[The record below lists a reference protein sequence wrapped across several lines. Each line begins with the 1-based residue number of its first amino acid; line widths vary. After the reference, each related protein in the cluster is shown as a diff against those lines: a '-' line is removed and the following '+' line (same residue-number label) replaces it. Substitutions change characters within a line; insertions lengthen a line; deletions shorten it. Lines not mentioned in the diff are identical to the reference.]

1 MKCSK
6 GKDIMNTILSNFK
19 EDTLFTDFVKDFDCT
34 KEDNKDESNKDHIIM
49 LIKEY
54 KFKNKA
60 LFTNEE
66 MPRDSR
72 TRAEGDFF
80 KAKMCDIFSRYIES
94 FMGRHNRKINSF

>member
-1 MKCSK
+1 
-6 GKDIMNTILSNFK
+6 
-19 EDTLFTDFVKDFDCT
+19 
-34 KEDNKDESNKDHIIM
+34 M

-94 FMGRHNRKINSF
+94 LWEGITERLTHFDKDCTTSWSEAPAEGIFFYSPNNMC